1 MFNVFLGH
9 STGFM
14 FLLARKKK
22 IKLPFFQT
30 FHPHNSTYYN
40 QVKEKDVL
48 KDDRVRN

>member
-1 MFNVFLGH
+1 MYFWGIQRALCFYLPG
-9 STGFM
+9 
-14 FLLARKKK
+14 KKK

-30 FHPHNSTYYN
+30 FHPNNSTYYN